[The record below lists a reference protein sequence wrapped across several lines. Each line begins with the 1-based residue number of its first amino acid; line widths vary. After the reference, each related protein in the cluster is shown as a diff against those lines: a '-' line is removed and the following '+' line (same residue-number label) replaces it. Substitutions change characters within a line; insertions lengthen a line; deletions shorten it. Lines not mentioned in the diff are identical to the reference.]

1 MAKQTKAQ
9 LAARGRKIMA
19 AAKAIRRA
27 HPGKKWTMCVKEA
40 AKKGK

>member
-1 MAKQTKAQ
+1 MKAASKAK

-27 HPGKKWTMCVKEA
+27 SPGKKWTTCVKEA
-40 AKKGK
+40 AKKGR